1 MEILEEVENE
11 IQFLI
16 FSLSGVEYGVNIA
29 GIKEIIRVSGIT
41 KVPSTPPCIRGV
53 INLRGSVIPIVDLP
67 VKFGISGSPQTNRT
81 CIVILEVDY
90 EKRKTPVGMI
100 VDGVNE
106 VIKFS
111 PEEIDPPPSFGT
123 PIQGDFLT
131 GLGKRKNQLVLIL
144 AIDKILSIEE
154 LKSGFPV
161 RPEIDHQ
168 IRPSA

>member
-41 KVPSTPPCIRGV
+41 KVPSAPPCIRGV

-67 VKFGISGSPQTNRT
+67 VKFGISCSPQTNRT

-90 EKRKTPVGMI
+90 EKRKIPVGMI
-100 VDGVNE
+100 VDGVHE

-144 AIDKILSIEE
+144 AIDKILSIKE

-161 RPEIDHQ
+161 MPEIDNQ

>member
-1 MEILEEVENE
+1 MKVLEKVENE

-67 VKFGISGSPQTNRT
+67 VKFGISGNPQTNRT
-81 CIVILEVDY
+81 CIIILEVDY
-90 EKRKTPVGMI
+90 EKRKTPVGMM
-100 VDGVNE
+100 VDRVNE

-161 RPEIDHQ
+161 IPEIDNP